1 MAQYKNTNNKKGKG
15 KDPSRSVRNVWITFA
30 ALWAVIVLF
39 FTMLSLGWLGFMPS
53 FEELENP
60 RSNLA
65 SEVWSADGEIL
76 GYIGIENRSNLTFD
90 EITAGGT
97 NMSLVNALI
106 ATEDVRFRE
115 HAGIDARSLARVFF
129 KTLVGRHSSSGGG
142 STITQQLAKN
152 LFPRERKSKLGL
164 VHSKFKEWVVA
175 VKLEHN
181 YSKEEILAMYLN
193 TVDFGSNAYGI
204 QTAARTFFDKTPA
217 ELKVE
222 EAAVLVGLLKAPT
235 SYSPILNPENAL
247 ARRNVV
253 LSQMNNYID
262 PATGEK
268 YLSDEEFAELKDKKI
283 DMTHY
288 MPISHNDGLA
298 PYLREYVRSYMK
310 DWCSSHKKADGT
322 YYDVH
327 KDGLRIYTT
336 IDSRMQAH
344 AEAAV
349 EKHMSEV
356 IQPAFFK
363 ELSRRGGNPFSNISK
378 EQQETF
384 LIQAMKASDRYYQ
397 MKQEGKSDAEIKR
410 SFKEDKVRMRVFS
423 WHGTIDTVM
432 TPWDSLIYTK
442 KFLNAGLMSVETG
455 TGYVKAYVGGINYRY
470 FKYDNVIQSRR
481 QVGSTFKPFVYTMAI
496 QDLDMNPYTLVPNTE
511 VCIGDWCPR
520 NSSHAREGEMVTLKW
535 ALANSINWVSAYLM
549 KAGGTNGPNLV
560 INIARKMGVISPID
574 PVPSICVGAAEIT
587 VYEMAGAMATFANQG
602 EYVQPIFILRIE
614 DNKGKVLES
623 FTPERREAISP
634 RTAWIMIQMMKGVV
648 DSGTGSRLRGGQ
660 FRLSYPM
667 AGKTGTTQNN
677 SDCWFVGITPKM
689 TTVVWTGGELR
700 SIHFRSMEYGQG
712 ARLALPIFGHYMR
725 SVYDD
730 PILNFYRGDFRRP
743 NLPASEFDF
752 DESPYQMELDEEHG
766 TTTTQTS
773 SMGAAQW

>member
-1 MAQYKNTNNKKGKG
+1 MAQYKSKKDKEKANARQGNKGVKA
-15 KDPSRSVRNVWITFA
+15 VWIIFGSFWVLL
-30 ALWAVIVLF
+30 ALI

-65 SEVWSADGEIL
+65 SEVWSEDGQVL
-76 GYIGIENRSNLTFD
+76 GYIGIENRSNLTYHQ
-90 EITAGGT
+90 ITAGGT
-97 NMSLVNALI
+97 NLNLIHALV
-106 ATEDVRFRE
+106 ATEDVRFYD
-115 HAGIDARSLARVFF
+115 HAGIDARSLGRVFF

-152 LFPRERKSKLGL
+152 LFPREKKSKMGL
-164 VHSKFKEWVVA
+164 IYSKFKEWIVA

-204 QTAARTFFDKTPA
+204 ETAAHTFFDKSPA

-247 ARRNVV
+247 RRRNVV
-253 LSQMNNYID
+253 LSQMNNYTD
-262 PATGEK
+262 PQTGEK
-268 YLSDEEFAELKDKKI
+268 YLSDEDFANLKEKSI
-283 DMTHY
+283 NMSHY
-288 MPISHNDGLA
+288 RPISHNDGSA
-298 PYLREYVRSYMK
+298 PYLREYIRNYMK
-310 DWCSSHKKADGT
+310 DWCGSHKKSDGT

-336 IDSRMQAH
+336 IDSRLQMH
-344 AEAAV
+344 AEKAV
-349 EKHMSEV
+349 QKHMKEV

-363 ELSRRGGNPFSNISK
+363 ELSRRGGDPFNKLSK
-378 EQQETF
+378 EQEEHF
-384 LIQAMKASDRYYQ
+384 LTLAMKASDRYYQ
-397 MKQEGKSDAEIKR
+397 MKQDGASESTIKKY
-410 SFKEDKVRMRVFS
+410 FKEEKIRMRVFS
-423 WHGTIDTVM
+423 WNGPVDTVM
-432 TPWDSLIYTK
+432 TPWDSLIYVK

-455 TGYVKAYVGGINYRY
+455 TGHVKAYVGGINYRY

-481 QVGSTFKPFVYTMAI
+481 QVGSTFKPFVYTMAL
-496 QDLDMNPYTLVPNTE
+496 QDLDMTPYTQVPNTA

-520 NSSHAREGEMVTLKW
+520 NSSHAREGEYVTLKW

-549 KAGGTNGPNLV
+549 KAGGPNGPNMV
-560 INIARKMGVISPID
+560 INIARKMGVTSPID
-574 PVPSICVGAAEIT
+574 PVPAICVGAAEIT
-587 VYEMAGAMATFANQG
+587 VAEMAGAMATFPNQG
-602 EYVQPIFILRIE
+602 EYVQPIFITRIE
-614 DNKGKVLES
+614 DNKGKVLQT

-634 RTAWIMIQMMKGVV
+634 RIAWMMIQMMKGVV
-648 DSGTGSRLRGGQ
+648 DSGTGARLRGGQ
-660 FRLSYPM
+660 FKLQYPM

-677 SDCWFVGITPKM
+677 SDCWFVGITPKL

-712 ARLALPIFGHYMR
+712 ARQALPIFGHYMR
-725 SVYDD
+725 AVYDD
-730 PILNFYRGDFRRP
+730 RVLNFYRGDFTKP
-743 NLPASEFDF
+743 NLSEEELEW
-752 DESPYQMELDEEHG
+752 DESIYQQELETERNEVPE
-766 TTTTQTS
+766 S
-773 SMGAAQW
+773 SYQIW

>member
-1 MAQYKNTNNKKGKG
+1 MAQYKKKRKQSSSKG
-15 KDPSRSVRNVWITFA
+15 SNRGIRIVWISFTAFWI
-30 ALWAVIVLF
+30 ALVLL

-76 GYIGIENRSNLTFD
+76 GYIGIENRSNLTYN
-90 EITAGGT
+90 EITANGK
-97 NMSLVNALI
+97 NMNLIHALV
-106 ATEDVRFRE
+106 ATEDVRFYD

-152 LFPRERKSKLGL
+152 LFPRERKSKIGL
-164 VHSKFKEWVVA
+164 IHSKFKEWIVA

-204 QTAARTFFDKTPA
+204 ETAARTFFDKTPA
-217 ELKVE
+217 ELDIN

-235 SYSPILNPENAL
+235 YYSPVLHPDRSMN
-247 ARRNVV
+247 RRNTVM
-253 LSQMNNYID
+253 SQMNNYDD

-268 YLSDEEFAELKDKKI
+268 YLSDEDFEKLKEKKT
-283 DMTHY
+283 DLSHY
-288 MPISHNDGLA
+288 RPISHNDGAA
-298 PYLREYVRSYMK
+298 PYLREYIRNYMK
-310 DWCSSHKKADGT
+310 DWCGSHKKSDGE

-336 IDSRMQAH
+336 IDSRLQRH
-344 AEAAV
+344 AEKAV
-349 EKHMSEV
+349 EKHMKEV

-363 ELSRRGGNPFSNISK
+363 ELARRNGDPFNKLTK
-378 EQQETF
+378 EQEEHF
-384 LIQAMKASDRYYQ
+384 LTQAMKASDRYYQ
-397 MKQEGKSDAEIKR
+397 MKQDGASESEIKKA
-410 SFKEDKVRMRVFS
+410 FKEQKVDMRVFS
-423 WHGTIDTVM
+423 WNGPVDTVM
-432 TPWDSLIYTK
+432 TPWDSLIYVK

-481 QVGSTFKPFVYTMAI
+481 QVGSTFKPFVYTMAL

-520 NSSHAREGEMVTLKW
+520 NSSHQREGEMVTLKW

-549 KAGGTNGPNLV
+549 KQGGPNGPNMV
-560 INIARKMGVISPID
+560 INIARKMGVTSPID
-574 PVPSICVGAAEIT
+574 PVPAISVGAAEIT

-602 EYVQPIFILRIE
+602 EYVQPTFITRIE
-614 DNKGKVLES
+614 DNKGKVLET

-634 RTAWIMIQMMKGVV
+634 KIAWMMIQMMKGVV
-648 DSGTGSRLRGGQ
+648 DSGTGARLRGPS
-660 FRLSYPM
+660 FKLSFPM

-677 SDCWFVGITPKM
+677 SDCWFVGITPKL

-700 SIHFRSMEYGQG
+700 SIHFRSMEFGQG
-712 ARLALPIFGHYMR
+712 ARQALPIFGHFMR

-730 PILNFYRGDFRRP
+730 NVLNFYRGDFTRP
-743 NLPASEFDF
+743 DLPEEDF
-752 DESPYQMELDEEHG
+752 IWDESVYQQELLEESDNSFQ
-766 TTTTQTS
+766 TTTT
-773 SMGAAQW
+773 W

>member
-1 MAQYKNTNNKKGKG
+1 MAQYKKKKKTSST
-15 KDPSRSVRNVWITFA
+15 KDTRRGVRIVWIAFTAFWVGLA
-30 ALWAVIVLF
+30 LF

-65 SEVWSADGEIL
+65 SEVWSADGEVL
-76 GYIGIENRSNLTFD
+76 GYIGIENRSSLTYSQ
-90 EITAGGT
+90 ITDGGK
-97 NMSLVNALI
+97 NMNLVNALI
-106 ATEDVRFRE
+106 ATEDVRFYD

-164 VHSKFKEWVVA
+164 IHSKFKEWVVA

-204 QTAARTFFDKTPA
+204 ETAAHTFFDKSPS
-217 ELKVE
+217 ELSVD

-235 SYSPILNPENAL
+235 SYSPVLHPDNSL
-247 ARRNVV
+247 RRRNVV
-253 LSQMNNYID
+253 MSQMNNNEN

-268 YLSDEEFAELKDKKI
+268 YLSDEDYEKLKEKPI
-283 DMTHY
+283 DMSHY
-288 MPISHNDGLA
+288 RPISHNDGSA
-298 PYLREYVRSYMK
+298 PYLREYIRNYMK
-310 DWCSSHKKADGT
+310 DWCGSHKKSDGT

-336 IDSRMQAH
+336 IDSRLQKY
-344 AEAAV
+344 AEKAV
-349 EKHMSEV
+349 EKHMKEV

-363 ELSRRGGNPFSNISK
+363 ELARRKGDPFNNLTK
-378 EQQETF
+378 EQEEHF
-384 LIQAMKASDRYYQ
+384 LTLAMKASDRYYQ
-397 MKQEGKSDAEIKR
+397 MKQDGASESQIKKY
-410 SFKEDKVRMRVFS
+410 FKEEKVPMRVFT
-423 WHGTIDTVM
+423 WNGPRDTVM
-432 TPWDSLIYTK
+432 TPWDSLVYVK

-470 FKYDNVIQSRR
+470 FKYDNVMQSRR
-481 QVGSTFKPFVYTMAI
+481 QVGSTFKPFVYTMAL

-520 NSSHAREGEMVTLKW
+520 NSSHQREGEMVTLKW

-549 KAGGTNGPNLV
+549 KAGGANGPNMV
-560 INIARKMGVISPID
+560 INIARKMGVTSPID
-574 PVPSICVGAAEIT
+574 PVPAICVGAAEIT
-587 VYEMAGAMATFANQG
+587 VYEMTGAMATFANQG
-602 EYVQPIFILRIE
+602 EYVQPIFITRIE
-614 DNKGKVLES
+614 DNKGKVLET

-634 RTAWIMIQMMKGVV
+634 RIAWMMIQMMKGVV
-648 DSGTGSRLRGGQ
+648 DSGTGARLRGSQ
-660 FRLSYPM
+660 FKLSYPM

-677 SDCWFVGITPKM
+677 SDCWFVGITPKL

-712 ARLALPIFGHYMR
+712 ARQALPIFGHYMR

-730 PILNFYRGDFRRP
+730 GVLNFYRGDFTKP
-743 NLPASEFDF
+743 DLPDEDF
-752 DESPYQMELDEEHG
+752 IWDESVYEQELLEESAEEANSFQ
-766 TTTTQTS
+766 TTTT
-773 SMGAAQW
+773 W

>member
-1 MAQYKNTNNKKGKG
+1 MAQYKKKKKTTSG
-15 KDPSRSVRNVWITFA
+15 KDSKRSIRIVWISFA
-30 ALWAVIVLF
+30 AFWVFLTLF

-65 SEVWSADGEIL
+65 SEVWSADGEVL
-76 GYIGIENRSNLTFD
+76 GYIGIENRSSLTYS
-90 EITAGGT
+90 EITNGGK
-97 NMSLVNALI
+97 NMNLIHALV
-106 ATEDVRFRE
+106 ATEDVRFYE

-164 VHSKFKEWVVA
+164 IHSKFKEWVVA

-204 QTAARTFFDKTPA
+204 ETAARTFFDKNPSQ
-217 ELKVE
+217 LSVD

-235 SYSPILNPENAL
+235 SYSPVLHPDNSMR
-247 ARRNVV
+247 RRNVV
-253 LSQMNNYID
+253 MSQMNSYED

-268 YLSDEEFAELKDKKI
+268 YLSDEDFEKLKEKKI
-283 DMTHY
+283 DMSHY
-288 MPISHNDGLA
+288 QPISHNDGSA
-298 PYLREYVRSYMK
+298 PYLREYIRNYMK
-310 DWCSSHKKADGT
+310 DWCGSHKKSDGE

-344 AEAAV
+344 AEKAV
-349 EKHMSEV
+349 EKHMKEV

-363 ELSRRGGNPFSNISK
+363 ELARRDGDPFNKLTK
-378 EQQETF
+378 EQEEHF
-384 LIQAMKASDRYYQ
+384 LTLAMKASDRYYQ
-397 MKQEGKSDAEIKR
+397 MKQDGASESEIKKF
-410 SFKEDKVRMRVFS
+410 FKEEKQPMRVFS
-423 WHGTIDTVM
+423 WNGPVDTVM
-432 TPWDSLIYTK
+432 TPWDSLIYVK

-470 FKYDNVIQSRR
+470 FKYDNVTQSRR
-481 QVGSTFKPFVYTMAI
+481 QVGSTFKPFVYTMAL

-520 NSSHAREGEMVTLKW
+520 NSSHQREGEMVTLKW

-549 KAGGTNGPNLV
+549 KAGGANGPNMV
-560 INIARKMGVISPID
+560 INIARKMGVTSPID
-574 PVPSICVGAAEIT
+574 AVPAICVGAAEIT
-587 VYEMAGAMATFANQG
+587 VYEMTGAMATFANQG
-602 EYVQPIFILRIE
+602 EYVQPIFITRIE
-614 DNKGKVLES
+614 DNKGKVLET
-623 FTPERREAISP
+623 FTPQRREAISP
-634 RTAWIMIQMMKGVV
+634 RIAWMMIQMMKGVV
-648 DSGTGSRLRGGQ
+648 DSGTGARLRGSQ
-660 FRLSYPM
+660 FKLAYPM

-677 SDCWFVGITPKM
+677 SDCWFVGITPKL

-700 SIHFRSMEYGQG
+700 SIHFRSMEFGQG
-712 ARLALPIFGHYMR
+712 ARQALPIFGHYMR
-725 SVYDD
+725 RIYDD
-730 PILNFYRGDFRRP
+730 NVLNFYRGDFTRP
-743 NLPASEFDF
+743 DLPDEDF
-752 DESPYQMELDEEHG
+752 IWDESVYQQELMEESDDSFQ
-766 TTTTQTS
+766 TTTT
-773 SMGAAQW
+773 W

>member
-1 MAQYKNTNNKKGKG
+1 MAQYKKKKKTSST
-15 KDPSRSVRNVWITFA
+15 KDTRRGVRIVWIAFTAFWVGLA
-30 ALWAVIVLF
+30 LF

-65 SEVWSADGEIL
+65 SEVWSADGEVL
-76 GYIGIENRSNLTFD
+76 GYIGIENRSSLTYSQ
-90 EITAGGT
+90 ITDGGK
-97 NMSLVNALI
+97 NMNLVNALI
-106 ATEDVRFRE
+106 ATEDVRFYD

-164 VHSKFKEWVVA
+164 IHSKFKEWVVA

-204 QTAARTFFDKTPA
+204 ETAAHTFFDKSPS
-217 ELKVE
+217 ELSVD

-235 SYSPILNPENAL
+235 SYSPVLHPDNSL
-247 ARRNVV
+247 RRRNVV
-253 LSQMNNYID
+253 MSQMNNNEN

-268 YLSDEEFAELKDKKI
+268 YLSDEDYEKLKEKPI
-283 DMTHY
+283 DMSHY
-288 MPISHNDGLA
+288 RPISHNDGLA
-298 PYLREYVRSYMK
+298 PYLREYIRGYMK
-310 DWCSSHKKADGT
+310 DWCGSHKKSDGT

-336 IDSRMQAH
+336 IDSRLQKY
-344 AEAAV
+344 AEKAV
-349 EKHMSEV
+349 EKHMKEV

-363 ELSRRGGNPFSNISK
+363 ELARRKGDPFNNLTK
-378 EQQETF
+378 EQEEHF
-384 LIQAMKASDRYYQ
+384 LTLAMKASDRYYQ
-397 MKQEGKSDAEIKR
+397 MKQDGASESQIKKY
-410 SFKEDKVRMRVFS
+410 FKEEKVPMRVFT
-423 WHGTIDTVM
+423 WNGPRDTVM
-432 TPWDSLIYTK
+432 TPWDSLVYVK

-470 FKYDNVIQSRR
+470 FKYDNVMQSRR
-481 QVGSTFKPFVYTMAI
+481 QVGSTFKPFVYTMAL

-520 NSSHAREGEMVTLKW
+520 NSSHQREGEMVTLKW

-549 KAGGTNGPNLV
+549 KAGGANGPNMV
-560 INIARKMGVISPID
+560 INIARKMGVTSPID
-574 PVPSICVGAAEIT
+574 PVPAICVGAAEIT
-587 VYEMAGAMATFANQG
+587 VYEMTGAMATFANQG
-602 EYVQPIFILRIE
+602 EYVQPIFITRIE
-614 DNKGKVLES
+614 DNKGKVLET

-634 RTAWIMIQMMKGVV
+634 RIAWMMIQMMKGVV
-648 DSGTGSRLRGGQ
+648 DSGTGARLRGSQ
-660 FRLSYPM
+660 FKLSYPM

-677 SDCWFVGITPKM
+677 SDCWFVGITPKL

-712 ARLALPIFGHYMR
+712 ARQALPIFGHYMR

-730 PILNFYRGDFRRP
+730 GVLNFYRGDFTKP
-743 NLPASEFDF
+743 DLPDEDF
-752 DESPYQMELDEEHG
+752 IWDESVYEQELLEESAEEANSFQ
-766 TTTTQTS
+766 TTTT
-773 SMGAAQW
+773 W

>member
-1 MAQYKNTNNKKGKG
+1 MAQYKKKKNKSSKS
-15 KDPSRSVRNVWITFA
+15 DSRRGIRIVWISFA
-30 ALWAVIVLF
+30 AFWVFLVLF

-65 SEVWSADGEIL
+65 SEVWSADGEVL
-76 GYIGIENRSNLTFD
+76 GYIGIENRSSLTYS
-90 EITAGGT
+90 EITNGGK
-97 NMSLVNALI
+97 NMNLINALV
-106 ATEDVRFRE
+106 ATEDVRFYD

-164 VHSKFKEWVVA
+164 IHSKFKEWVVA

-204 QTAARTFFDKTPA
+204 ETAAHTFFDKSPS
-217 ELKVE
+217 ELTVD

-235 SYSPILNPENAL
+235 SYSPVLHPDNAMR
-247 ARRNVV
+247 RRNVV
-253 LSQMNNYID
+253 MSQMNSYND

-268 YLSDEEFAELKDKKI
+268 YLSDEDYEKLKEKPI
-283 DMTHY
+283 DMSHY
-288 MPISHNDGLA
+288 RPISHNDGAA
-298 PYLREYVRSYMK
+298 PYLREYIRGYMK
-310 DWCSSHKKADGT
+310 DWCGSHKKSDGT

-336 IDSRMQAH
+336 IDSRLQRY
-344 AEAAV
+344 AEKAV
-349 EKHMSEV
+349 EKHMKEV

-363 ELSRRGGNPFSNISK
+363 ELARRKGDPFNNITK
-378 EQQETF
+378 EQEDHF
-384 LIQAMKASDRYYQ
+384 LTLAMKASDRYYQ
-397 MKQEGKSDAEIKR
+397 MKQDGASESEIKKY
-410 SFKEDKVRMRVFS
+410 FKEEKVKMRVFT
-423 WHGTIDTVM
+423 WNGPVDTVM
-432 TPWDSLIYTK
+432 TPWDSLIYVK

-481 QVGSTFKPFVYTMAI
+481 QVGSTFKPFVYTMAL

-520 NSSHAREGEMVTLKW
+520 NSSHQREGEMVTLKW

-549 KAGGTNGPNLV
+549 KAGGANGPNMV
-560 INIARKMGVISPID
+560 INIARKMGVTSPID
-574 PVPSICVGAAEIT
+574 PVPAICVGAAEIT
-587 VYEMAGAMATFANQG
+587 VYEMTGAMATFANQG
-602 EYVQPIFILRIE
+602 EYVQPIFITRIE
-614 DNKGKVLES
+614 DNKGKVLET

-634 RTAWIMIQMMKGVV
+634 RIAWMMIQMMKGVV
-648 DSGTGSRLRGGQ
+648 DSGTGARLRGSQ
-660 FRLSYPM
+660 FKLSYPM

-677 SDCWFVGITPKM
+677 SDCWFVGITPKL

-700 SIHFRSMEYGQG
+700 SIHFRSMEFGQG
-712 ARLALPIFGHYMR
+712 ARQALPIFGHYMR

-730 PILNFYRGDFRRP
+730 GVLNFYRGDFTKP
-743 NLPASEFDF
+743 DLPEEEFIW
-752 DESPYQMELDEEHG
+752 DESVYEQELMEESEDNTFQ
-766 TTTTQTS
+766 TTTT
-773 SMGAAQW
+773 W

>member
-1 MAQYKNTNNKKGKG
+1 MAQYKKKKGKKG
-15 KDPSRSVRNVWITFA
+15 DDPKRGIKIVWISFA
-30 ALWAVIVLF
+30 AFWIFLVIL
-39 FTMLSLGWLGFMPS
+39 FTMISLGWLGFMPS

-65 SEVWSADGEIL
+65 SEVWSADGQVL
-76 GYIGIENRSNLTFD
+76 GYIGIENRSNLTYA
-90 EITAGGT
+90 EITDGEK
-97 NMSLVNALI
+97 NMNLIHALV
-106 ATEDVRFRE
+106 ATEDVRFYR

-152 LFPRERKSKLGL
+152 LFPRERKSKIGL
-164 VHSKFKEWVVA
+164 IYSKFKEWIVA

-204 QTAARTFFDKTPA
+204 ETAARTFFDKNPSQLT
-217 ELKVE
+217 VD

-235 SYSPILNPENAL
+235 TYSPILNPENSEH
-247 ARRNVV
+247 RRNVV
-253 LSQMNNYID
+253 MSQMNSYED

-268 YLSDEEFAELKDKKI
+268 YLSDEDFETLKDKKI
-283 DMTHY
+283 DMSHY
-288 MPISHNDGLA
+288 RPISHNDGSA
-298 PYLREYVRSYMK
+298 PYLREYIRNYMK
-310 DWCSSHKKADGT
+310 DWCGSHKKSDGE

-344 AEAAV
+344 AEKAV
-349 EKHMSEV
+349 EKHMKNV

-363 ELSRRGGNPFSNISK
+363 ELARRNGDPFNNLSK
-378 EQQETF
+378 EQEDHF
-384 LIQAMKASDRYYQ
+384 LTLAMKGSDRYYQ
-397 MKQEGKSDAEIKR
+397 MKQDGHSESDIKKY
-410 SFKEDKVRMRVFS
+410 FKEHKERMRVFS
-423 WHGTIDTVM
+423 WNGPVDTVM
-432 TPWDSLIYTK
+432 TPWDSLLYVK

-470 FKYDNVIQSRR
+470 FKYDNVMQSRR
-481 QVGSTFKPFVYTMAI
+481 QVGSTFKPFVYTMAL

-520 NSSHAREGEMVTLKW
+520 NSSHQREGEMVTLKW

-549 KAGGTNGPNLV
+549 KCGGANGPNMV
-560 INIARKMGVISPID
+560 INIARKMGVTSPID
-574 PVPSICVGAAEIT
+574 AVPAISVGAAEIT
-587 VYEMAGAMATFANQG
+587 VFEMTGAMATFANQG
-602 EYVQPIFILRIE
+602 EYVQPIFITRIE
-614 DNKGKVLES
+614 DNKGKVLET

-634 RTAWIMIQMMKGVV
+634 RIAWMMIQMMKGVV
-648 DSGTGSRLRGGQ
+648 DSGTGARLRGSQ
-660 FRLSYPM
+660 FKLGYPM

-712 ARLALPIFGHYMR
+712 ARQALPIFGHYMR
-725 SVYDD
+725 AVYDD
-730 PILNFYRGDFRRP
+730 PVLNFYRGDFTKP
-743 NLPASEFDF
+743 DLPDEDF
-752 DESPYQMELDEEHG
+752 IWDESVYQQELMEESDDAFQ
-766 TTTTQTS
+766 TTTT
-773 SMGAAQW
+773 W

>member
-1 MAQYKNTNNKKGKG
+1 MAQYKKKKNKSSKS
-15 KDPSRSVRNVWITFA
+15 DSRRGIRIVWISFA
-30 ALWAVIVLF
+30 AFWVFLVLF

-65 SEVWSADGEIL
+65 SEVWSADGEVL
-76 GYIGIENRSNLTFD
+76 GYIGIENRSSLTYR
-90 EITAGGT
+90 EITNGGK
-97 NMSLVNALI
+97 NMNLINALV
-106 ATEDVRFRE
+106 ATEDVRFYD

-164 VHSKFKEWVVA
+164 IHSKFKEWVVA

-204 QTAARTFFDKTPA
+204 ETAAHTFFDKSPS
-217 ELKVE
+217 ELTVD

-235 SYSPILNPENAL
+235 SYSPVLHPDNAMR
-247 ARRNVV
+247 RRNVV
-253 LSQMNNYID
+253 MSQMNSYND

-268 YLSDEEFAELKDKKI
+268 YLSDEDYEKLKEKPI
-283 DMTHY
+283 DMSHY
-288 MPISHNDGLA
+288 RPISHNDGAA
-298 PYLREYVRSYMK
+298 PYLREYIRGYMK
-310 DWCSSHKKADGT
+310 DWCGSHKKSDGT

-336 IDSRMQAH
+336 IDSRLQRY
-344 AEAAV
+344 AEKAV
-349 EKHMSEV
+349 EKHMKEV

-363 ELSRRGGNPFSNISK
+363 ELARRKGDPFNNITK
-378 EQQETF
+378 EQEDHF
-384 LIQAMKASDRYYQ
+384 LTLAMKASDRYYQ
-397 MKQEGKSDAEIKR
+397 MKQDGASESEIKKY
-410 SFKEDKVRMRVFS
+410 FKEEKVKMRVFT
-423 WHGTIDTVM
+423 WNGPVDTVM
-432 TPWDSLIYTK
+432 TPWDSLIYVK

-481 QVGSTFKPFVYTMAI
+481 QVGSTFKPFVYTMAL

-520 NSSHAREGEMVTLKW
+520 NSSHQREGEMVTLKW

-549 KAGGTNGPNLV
+549 KAGGANGPNMV
-560 INIARKMGVISPID
+560 INIARKMGVTSPID
-574 PVPSICVGAAEIT
+574 PVPAICVGAAEIT
-587 VYEMAGAMATFANQG
+587 VYEMTGAMATFANQG
-602 EYVQPIFILRIE
+602 EYVQPIFITRIE
-614 DNKGKVLES
+614 DNKGKVLET

-634 RTAWIMIQMMKGVV
+634 RIAWMMIQMMKGVV
-648 DSGTGSRLRGGQ
+648 DSGTGARLRGSQ
-660 FRLSYPM
+660 FKLSYPM

-677 SDCWFVGITPKM
+677 SDCWFVGITPKL

-712 ARLALPIFGHYMR
+712 ARQALPIFGHYMR

-730 PILNFYRGDFRRP
+730 GVLNFYRGDFTKP
-743 NLPASEFDF
+743 DLPDEDF
-752 DESPYQMELDEEHG
+752 IWDESVYEQELLEESAEEANSFQ
-766 TTTTQTS
+766 TTTT
-773 SMGAAQW
+773 W